1 LKSRVNGTDLTFINR
16 VTNRIRFVLRESD
29 LNL

>member
-1 LKSRVNGTDLTFINR
+1 VSGTDLTFIHR
-16 VTNRIRFVLRESD
+16 VTNRFLDSFYAVLSD